1 MAVWQ
6 SYQERISHTAPR
18 NKSLTNPIILNHVFY
33 LGNHFFQRKSHTKS
47 QYLGPDCRA
56 LCFWRNKVAETG
68 QDGLLIPNMPSHPKA
83 PGGAL
88 GLQRALLESL
98 CLKPCKKIT
107 VIIMLKIKYTN
118 VQRWTRNILV
128 PEFFYRILQ
137 NSLPLHC
144 FYFLWSPGFHKEWE
158 FNFFFSFFCLW
169 TSLLVSFL

>member
-1 MAVWQ
+1 MFFTLETIFSKENLIQNLNIWDLIAEPSVSGDTKWRKLGKMVF
-6 SYQERISHTAPR
+6 S
-18 NKSLTNPIILNHVFY
+18 SLTCH
-33 LGNHFFQRKSHTKS
+33 
-47 QYLGPDCRA
+47 
-56 LCFWRNKVAETG
+56 
-68 QDGLLIPNMPSHPKA
+68 HPKA

-158 FNFFFSFFCLW
+158 FNFFFPFFAFELLCWCPSFNNKTPRDRTAQGNIL
-169 TSLLVSFL
+169 SAS